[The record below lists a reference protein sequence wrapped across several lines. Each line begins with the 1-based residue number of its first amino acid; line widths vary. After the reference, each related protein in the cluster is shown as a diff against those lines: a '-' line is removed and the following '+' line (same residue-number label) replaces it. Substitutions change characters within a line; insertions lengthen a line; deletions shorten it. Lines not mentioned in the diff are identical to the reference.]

1 MTEEEEC
8 IDEDSLSRAPYDLD
22 ELDLA
27 WLDSVNQK
35 RKFKGQNGACTCKY
49 SIFLRVV
56 LWTGFIHGVFN
67 LISAF
72 FFLLGL

>member
-35 RKFKGQNGACTCKY
+35 RKFKGQNGVCNVGTA
-49 SIFLRVV
+49 
-56 LWTGFIHGVFN
+56 
-67 LISAF
+67 
-72 FFLLGL
+72 LLLN